1 MFGTEGLIGRS
12 SRLFGTNR
20 RSRSELVR
28 NGCLEFGTVPNG
40 EVDGPMGTDDGEATW
55 VTVREAAARHG
66 VTERCVLKWVQSGKV
81 EARRQGRRWFVL
93 CPVENGNLEIG
104 AGSGK
109 PLCPAGHD
117 VHVIHTQLPHQML
130 EESSLLACSLHQ
142 CEMHLGA

>member
-1 MFGTEGLIGRS
+1 
-12 SRLFGTNR
+12 
-20 RSRSELVR
+20 
-28 NGCLEFGTVPNG
+28 
-40 EVDGPMGTDDGEATW
+40 MGTDDGEATW

-109 PLCPAGHD
+109 PVP
-117 VHVIHTQLPHQML
+117 
-130 EESSLLACSLHQ
+130 EKRKSSKNKHFPPPKIGRPGRRAS
-142 CEMHLGA
+142 